1 MSDFCPD
8 GYVPS
13 RVAIFIAA
21 KFWFPENV
29 VSIEAAATGKTRLH
43 ARSLPFAQRPEAFQ
57 QAFEEIAEPTVL
69 RLRNFLHQ
77 GKLTAYYFTDGGR
90 HSILHGFWA
99 TAQAEGC
106 LQLGTYCPFGKPTRW
121 YEQRPNHP
129 IFFKQSELDALLVDK
144 PTENRLFS
152 SGKKNEL
159 AAAYRHPDI
168 EALPT
173 RAAQREAIKK
183 LEPFKAYHITDELFR
198 EAEKRSG
205 SRRPG
210 VKRQR
215 QDD

>member
-21 KFWFPENV
+21 KFWFPKKV

-99 TAQAEGC
+99 TAQAEGR

-129 IFFKQSELDALLVDK
+129 IFFKQSELDALLADETAETRQF
-144 PTENRLFS
+144 PTARNTDLE
-152 SGKKNEL
+152 
-159 AAAYRHPDI
+159 AAYRRPEI
-168 EALPT
+168 AMLGT
-173 RAAQREAIKK
+173 RKDQREAIKK
-183 LEPFKAYHITDELFR
+183 LPAFKSYRITDRLFR
-198 EAEKRSG
+198 EAEKASG
-205 SRRPG
+205 KREPG
-210 VKRQR
+210 VKRR
-215 QDD
+215 QED